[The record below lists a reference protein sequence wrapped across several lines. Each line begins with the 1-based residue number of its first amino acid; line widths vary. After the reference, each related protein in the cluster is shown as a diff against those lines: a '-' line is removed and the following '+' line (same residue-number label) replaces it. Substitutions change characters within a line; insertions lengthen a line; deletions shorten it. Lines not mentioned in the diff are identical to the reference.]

1 MWSSSTHAA
10 RAVRPCLLFCAAF
23 CAPRRVSRPGSVVHC
38 VLSPPLLR
46 AGALPPR
53 PLSIHPSQAHQ
64 SHTHIV
70 RFSALTLIVIR
81 TVLVVPNTTKKI
93 RHKPFYAAEVKLV
106 NLKLRAFASTFS
118 EPLKQTVALD
128 EPGPELRKGQARVPN
143 DDNALEW
150 LDRDDFVEIDWVPS
164 DRNPTISFIP
174 VAACPRFT
182 YVRQSSGQAVL
193 SESQSTMTTETSRFG
208 SEDTHVCLMGKEPCE
223 LFATREY

>member
-1 MWSSSTHAA
+1 MYIDDSRDSWSEG
-10 RAVRPCLLFCAAF
+10 VVNCVGIKVWVDLLEVDMHQ
-23 CAPRRVSRPGSVVHC
+23 REQEGIIPG
-38 VLSPPLLR
+38 P
-46 AGALPPR
+46 
-53 PLSIHPSQAHQ
+53 
-64 SHTHIV
+64 
-70 RFSALTLIVIR
+70 
-81 TVLVVPNTTKKI
+81 VPNTTKKI